1 MSGNVIDVNQG
12 NFQQEVI
19 RRSHKVPV
27 VVDFWAPWCGPCRM
41 LGPILERLANE
52 PGSNFILA
60 KLNTDQNQAIA
71 GQYGIRGIPAVKAF
85 RNGEVV
91 EEFVGAQPEPNVR
104 AFLQRVT
111 AGARPRPQRQARR
124 PAEPAADPTQR
135 LQQARQALTQ
145 GNGCEAQ
152 RLLKDFPAGSQASE
166 ANQLRPLADFM
177 CNAPRTGQANVDTLY
192 DQALSALR
200 RRDYSAAL
208 YQLLS
213 ARNQAAPADKS
224 RVQQVMQGVFA
235 LLGDTDPIVAQYKN
249 LV

>member
-1 MSGNVIDVNQG
+1 MNGNVIDVNQG
-12 NFQQEVI
+12 NFQQEVLQ
-19 RRSHKVPV
+19 RSHNIPV

-41 LGPILERLANE
+41 LGPILERLASE

-71 GQYGIRGIPAVKAF
+71 GQYGIRGIPAVKLF
-85 RNGEVV
+85 KDGRVV
-91 EEFVGAQPEPNVR
+91 DEFVGAQPEPNVR
-104 AFLQRVT
+104 QFLQRVT
-111 AGARPRPQRQARR
+111 AGARPQPQRRARQ
-124 PAEPAADPTQR
+124 AEPAADPVQR
-135 LQQARQALTQ
+135 LQQARDLLEK

-152 RLLKDFPAGSQASE
+152 RMLKNFPAGPQASE

-177 CNAPRTGQANVDTLY
+177 CNTPRTGESNVDNLY

-213 ARNQAAPADKS
+213 ARNQASPAHKS
-224 RVQQVMQGVFA
+224 QVQEVMQGVFA
-235 LLGDTDPIVAQYKN
+235 LLGDTDPIVAQYKS